1 MLSDCSYANASVHN
15 CHQGEEAGVICTS
28 ETWVSGWSGTSLICT
43 PWDLCSALRVFIS
56 TMFHRITIRLKVF
69 VFHTQNIPYLNLD
82 KTCVEG
88 QLYLVGGD
96 DISRGRVHYCYE
108 GVWYSLCGDEWSGEE
123 SRVVC
128 QTLGYDTSI
137 YGTT

>member
-1 MLSDCSYANASVHN
+1 M
-15 CHQGEEAGVICTS
+15 
-28 ETWVSGWSGTSLICT
+28 
-43 PWDLCSALRVFIS
+43 
-56 TMFHRITIRLKVF
+56 F
-69 VFHTQNIPYLNLD
+69 VFHTQNTPYLNLD

-96 DISRGRVHYCYE
+96 DISRGRVQYCYE

-137 YGTT
+137 YGTIYNSKVCVGLNTFSHMQPQC